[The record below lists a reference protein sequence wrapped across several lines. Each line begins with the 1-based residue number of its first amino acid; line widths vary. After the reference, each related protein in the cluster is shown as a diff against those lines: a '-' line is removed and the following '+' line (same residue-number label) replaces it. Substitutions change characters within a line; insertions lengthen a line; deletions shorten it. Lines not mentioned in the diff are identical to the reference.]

1 MITATIGQ
9 FNDLGCSKC
18 FKINTS
24 HSRSVICIAKHPSAI
39 NFTVGH
45 VEEMC
50 ELVEDDI
57 TPIRFVAALLF
68 LTLASLELVLVT
80 LLPLG
85 IGLWWTF
92 GLMGWLGLPI
102 DLMNSI
108 FVIFV
113 IGVGED
119 YAVFLV
125 TSKLEVWRGE
135 SSQAA
140 VNSASVLVSA
150 LTTIFGF
157 GVMVIANHPVLF
169 SMGVTVLIG
178 MGFAFLATLIIV
190 PISMDLLLFKDPP
203 RGAPR
208 WWHPLGTIWVLLHL
222 GGSQVFLYYMLRPIL
237 KIVSP
242 ATATDKLRRATRW
255 MARGVSPARAA
266 WLASEMASERFT
278 HCQGLIA

>member
-1 MITATIGQ
+1 
-9 FNDLGCSKC
+9 
-18 FKINTS
+18 
-24 HSRSVICIAKHPSAI
+24 
-39 NFTVGH
+39 
-45 VEEMC
+45 
-50 ELVEDDI
+50 
-57 TPIRFVAALLF
+57 
-68 LTLASLELVLVT
+68 
-80 LLPLG
+80 
-85 IGLWWTF
+85 
-92 GLMGWLGLPI
+92 MGWLGLPI

-157 GVMVIANHPVLF
+157 GVMVIAESSGAVLDGCD
-169 SMGVTVLIG
+169 GVDRDGLRVSG
-178 MGFAFLATLIIV
+178 HADHRADQHGLALV
-190 PISMDLLLFKDPP
+190 QRPAAW
-203 RGAPR
+203 GARAGGIR
-208 WWHPLGTIWVLLHL
+208 WGRSGCCCTRRQS
-222 GGSQVFLYYMLRPIL
+222 GFLYYMLRPIL

-255 MARGVSPARAA
+255 MARGVVKWMPFGKLEFQNISAETFAKPCLVISNHQSAVDVMLMVSLPGDVRQTAKKRVFDEPM
-266 WLASEMASERFT
+266 LGVGCKILGSRHGRTQRS
-278 HCQGLIA
+278 